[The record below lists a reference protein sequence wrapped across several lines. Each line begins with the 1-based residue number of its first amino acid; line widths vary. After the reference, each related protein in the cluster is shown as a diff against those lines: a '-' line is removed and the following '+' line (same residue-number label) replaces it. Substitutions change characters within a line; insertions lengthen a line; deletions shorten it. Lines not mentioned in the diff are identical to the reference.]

1 MSKTDISRKVT
12 EMLFDRAGRQVHE
25 TEQIKDLDM
34 NSVDFVEF
42 IMDIESTFDIEFPY
56 EMLSPED
63 LDTVANVIKII
74 EDLSNAF

>member
-12 EMLFDRAGRQVHE
+12 EMLFDRVGRQVHE

>member
-12 EMLFDRAGRQVHE
+12 EMLFDRVGRQVNE

>member
-12 EMLFDRAGRQVHE
+12 EMLFDRVGRQVNE

-34 NSVDFVEF
+34 YSVDCVEY

>member
-1 MSKTDISRKVT
+1 
-12 EMLFDRAGRQVHE
+12 MLFRS
-25 TEQIKDLDM
+25 EQIKDLDM

>member
-12 EMLFDRAGRQVHE
+12 EMLFDRVGRQMHE

>member
-12 EMLFDRAGRQVHE
+12 EMLFDRVGRQVNE

-42 IMDIESTFDIEFPY
+42 IMHIESTFDIEFPY

>member
-12 EMLFDRAGRQVHE
+12 EMLFDRVGRQVHE

-42 IMDIESTFDIEFPY
+42 IMDIESTYDIEFPY